1 MFSNVFPELKLEDKI
16 IIYGTIVI
24 LELKKLENVIAIF
37 F

>member
-1 MFSNVFPELKLEDKI
+1 M

-37 F
+37 FYNRKIICC